1 MQERKQK
8 DDLFVEMR
16 DRMMKQRLS
25 ALFSLLPE
33 GIPLLLLGGMIVCG
47 MLIFFLLPGARWSCC
62 ALGSA
67 RKGWW
72 LADCPAT
79 QD

>member
-33 GIPLLLLGGMIVCG
+33 GIPLLLLGG
-47 MLIFFLLPGARWSCC
+47 
-62 ALGSA
+62 
-67 RKGWW
+67 
-72 LADCPAT
+72 
-79 QD
+79 